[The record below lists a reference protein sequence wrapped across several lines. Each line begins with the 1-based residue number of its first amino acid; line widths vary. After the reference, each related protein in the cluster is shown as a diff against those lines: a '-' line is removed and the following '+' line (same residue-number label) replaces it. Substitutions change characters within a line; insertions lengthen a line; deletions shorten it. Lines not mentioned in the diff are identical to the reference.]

1 MKSVTATDPTTV
13 TFTLNAPNATWP
25 YVLTT
30 GAGAIVDEKVFPADK
45 LLPDDQIIGSGP
57 YTLTKYTPGQQAVFG
72 LDKNYSGD
80 DKISNGGFIVQY
92 FQQPSA
98 LKLAIE
104 GGSIDVAYRSLA
116 PTDIK
121 SLQGESS
128 KGVQVVS
135 GNGTEIRYLVFN
147 LKTQPGSNDAQKQAI
162 RQAVAY
168 TINRQDIAT
177 NVYNGTVDP
186 LYSIIP
192 AGLLGHTEAFKD
204 AYGAAPDLAKAK
216 AVLTAAGV
224 TTPIPLTIWWTP
236 THYGAVSADEY
247 TEIQRQLNASGLF
260 KVTLQSSEWSTYN
273 KAFTTD
279 QYAVFQLGWF
289 PDYPDADDYTA
300 PFYLC
305 NKEFMNN
312 HYCNNQVDS
321 LIAQEEASTDQAT
334 RETAFAKIQ
343 SLTATDAPLIPVWQ
357 GKQVGVIRT
366 GVTGVQETFDPS
378 FTFRFWLVGKS

>member
-1 MKSVTATDPTTV
+1 LKSATATNPTTV
-13 TFTLNAPNATWP
+13 TFTLNTPDATWP

-30 GAGAIVDEKVFPADK
+30 GAGAIVDHKLFPPDK
-45 LLPDDQIIGSGP
+45 LLPDSQIIGSGP
-57 YTLTKYTPGQQAVFG
+57 YVLSKYTSGQQAVFTVN
-72 LDKNYSGD
+72 KTYNGD
-80 DKISNGGFIVQY
+80 DQIKNGGFIVQY

-104 GGSIDVAYRSLA
+104 QGTVDVAYRNLS

-128 KGVQVVS
+128 KGVQVVT

-147 LKTQPGSNDAQKQAI
+147 LKTQPGTSDAQKLAI

-168 TINRQDIAT
+168 TINRQDIAN
-177 NVYNGTVDP
+177 NVYNGTVEP
-186 LYSIIP
+186 LYSIVP

-204 AYGAAPDLAKAK
+204 SYGAAPDPAKAK
-216 AVLTAAGV
+216 SVLAAAGI
-224 TTPIPLTIWWTP
+224 TTPVPLTIWWTP

-260 KVTLQSSEWSTYN
+260 KVSLQSAEWQSYS
-273 KAFTTD
+273 KAYATD
-279 QYAVFQLGWF
+279 QYATYQLGWF
-289 PDYPDADDYTA
+289 PDFPDADDYTS

-312 HYCNNQVDS
+312 HYCNQQVDK
-321 LIAQEEASTDQAT
+321 LIAQEKASTDQAT
-334 RETAFAKIQ
+334 RDAAFAQIQ
-343 SLTATDAPLIPVWQ
+343 KLTATDAPLIPVWQ
-357 GKQVGVIRT
+357 GKQVGVIRSN
-366 GVTGVQETFDPS
+366 VSGVQDTFDPS
-378 FTFRFWLVGKS
+378 FTFRFWLISK